1 MSNAIVAVLL
11 AATCVQADVLVDAES
26 FAEKG
31 GWVVDQQFMTVMG
44 SPYLMAHGLGR
55 PVADA
60 STSVK
65 IPKSGAYRVW
75 VRTKDWCPGDWEAPG
90 RFQLLINGTALK
102 AEFGTKPG
110 WAWHDGGKVE
120 LKKGDAALVLHD
132 LTGFDG
138 RCDAI
143 FLTMDQAFTP
153 PNELLPMVTWRNEL
167 KGLPKV
173 PPLKGEYDAVI
184 VGGGITGCAA
194 ALVAGE
200 HGLNVALIH
209 DRPLL
214 GGNASSEVR
223 VHTIGIVGR
232 AGAVLRKINTAHWP
246 NGSPRSIPDQEK
258 REKNM
263 NAAKGVNIFRNWRAY
278 NVVMK
283 GERID
288 AVLAQHIETGETAMF
303 RAPVFIDSTGD
314 GWIGFWAGA
323 DYRYG
328 RESYEEFGEAW
339 EKNGKLWSPEKP
351 DNRVMGS
358 SLLWY
363 SLPGDEPASFPRVPW
378 AEDVANGHAA
388 VKGEWYWE
396 YTADHLN
403 QIEDAEEIRDHLLRA
418 IYGSYANANKQAKY
432 AKYRLD
438 FVSYVSGKRESRRL
452 MGDYLYT
459 MKDIT
464 EGRDYPDA
472 VAVETRD
479 IDLHYQRQYKNAD
492 YKQDFLSTAVFM
504 KVPRYYIP
512 FRTLY
517 SRNVPNLM
525 MAGRC
530 FSCSHVALGGPRVMN
545 TCGQMGVAVGAAA
558 YLCKKHETLPRGIYQ
573 DHIEELRKL
582 VDISAE
588 PPPKGHGPAVP
599 VVMKAADSLQ
609 RTADRYEFTSP
620 LPPPLNKCLRV
631 AIPRGA
637 TGAPGR
643 AFKVKVDQPVTAY
656 LAVHD
661 RGQIKLPDNWKK
673 TDIHLDWK
681 LGKDAV
687 YQADLPAGDIT
698 VPEHTG
704 KDGSNCGV
712 PHLLFLS
719 PKAPA
724 EGKRLKVTP
733 VKPE

>member
-1 MSNAIVAVLL
+1 MASLIAAGM
-11 AATCVQADVLVDAES
+11 AATSAPADVLVDAES

-44 SPYLMAHGLGR
+44 SPYLLAHGLGR

-60 STSVK
+60 SASVK
-65 IPKSGAYRVW
+65 IPRSGSYRVW
-75 VRTKDWCPGDWEAPG
+75 VRTKDWAPGDWETPG
-90 RFQLLINGTALK
+90 RFQVLIDGTALK
-102 AEFGTKPG
+102 ATFGTKPG
-110 WAWHDGGKVE
+110 WAWQDGGRVE
-120 LKKGDAALVLHD
+120 LKSGRTTIALHD

-143 FLTMDQAFTP
+143 FLTMDRKFTP
-153 PNELLPMVTWRNEL
+153 PNELLPMTAWRNKL
-167 KGLPKV
+167 KRLPQT
-173 PPLKGEYDAVI
+173 PPLKGKYDVAI

-194 ALVAGE
+194 ALMAGE
-200 HGLNVALIH
+200 RGLNVALIH

-223 VHTIGIVGR
+223 VHTIGIVGK
-232 AGAVLRKINTAHWP
+232 AGPILRKINTHHWP
-246 NGSPRSIPDQEK
+246 NGSPKSIPDQEK

-263 NAAKGVNIFRNWRAY
+263 DAAKGVNIFRCWRAY
-278 NVVMK
+278 DVAMK

-303 RAPVFIDSTGD
+303 SAPVFIDSTGD

-328 RESYEEFGEAW
+328 RESCEEFGESW

-363 SLPGDEPASFPRVPW
+363 ATKGEKPEPFPPVPW
-378 AEDVANGHAA
+378 AEVVANGHAA

-396 YTADHLN
+396 YSANRLN
-403 QIEDAEEIRDHLLRA
+403 QIEDAEQIRDHLLRA
-418 IYGSYANANKQAKY
+418 IYGSFANANKQTKHAN
-432 AKYRLD
+432 YRLD

-459 MKDIT
+459 MKDIV
-464 EGRDYPDA
+464 EGRDFPDA

-479 IDLHYQRQYKNAD
+479 IDLHYQRRYKSAD

-517 SRNVPNLM
+517 SRNVENLM

-558 YLCKKHETLPRGIYQ
+558 YLCKKHDATPRGVYRE
-573 DHIEELRKL
+573 HIDELREL
-582 VDISAE
+582 VALSPASE
-588 PPPKGHGPAVP
+588 PASSGPAAP
-599 VVMKAADSLQ
+599 VVVPPEHPPR

-620 LPPPLNKCLRV
+620 LPEPLNKCRRIAV
-631 AIPRGA
+631 RRGN
-637 TGAPGR
+637 TRAPGCG
-643 AFKVKVDQPVTAY
+643 FKVSVDQPVTAY

-661 RGQIKLPDNWKK
+661 RGKAELPGNWKK
-673 TDIHLDWK
+673 TELRLDWG
-681 LGKDAV
+681 LGTDSV
-687 YQADLPAGDIT
+687 YRSEFPAGEIA
-698 VPEHTG
+698 VPAHTG
-704 KDGSNCGV
+704 KDAGHSGL
-712 PHLLFLS
+712 PHLLLVM
-719 PKAPA
+719 PKNPGKPLKIAPVS
-724 EGKRLKVTP
+724 E
-733 VKPE
+733 